1 MISVIIPN
9 YNGASYLEPCLDSV
23 LLQSAG
29 PDIEIVLIDNGST
42 DGSVAWVRERFPS
55 VRVIANAENLG
66 FTRAVNQGIAAASGE
81 LLLLLNNDTVMQPGS
96 LLKLQRSLESFGDE
110 AAGVQPL
117 LLWTGD
123 PEIIDSAGIAIGPR
137 FVAWDDLRGQPRA
150 SAPTEEREIFGV
162 CFACALLRRSVFDR
176 CGLLDPDFY
185 AEWDD
190 VEFCLR
196 ARWHGYRFFLIHEA
210 CVLHHR
216 SPTSQREPQAKFI
229 RLRRNQVLTYVKG
242 LPAAG
247 AAALTLYRLQK
258 DIGNIGHFLRVRELK
273 AVTTSWIEVMRLLP
287 VMLARRR
294 RLRRKAVLSARQM
307 RALLRRFVQRG

>member
-9 YNGASYLEPCLDSV
+9 YNGASYLKPCLDSV
-23 LLQSAG
+23 LLQSG
-29 PDIEIVLIDNGST
+29 GQDIEIVLIDNGSQ
-42 DGSVAWVRERFPS
+42 DGSAELVRERFPS

-117 LLWTGD
+117 LLWAGD
-123 PEIIDSAGIAIGPR
+123 GEIIDSAGIAIEPK
-137 FVAWDDLRGQPRA
+137 FVARDDLRGQPRA

-196 ARWHGYRFFLIHEA
+196 ARWHGYRFFLIPGA
-210 CVLHHR
+210 RVLHHR
-216 SPTSQREPQAKFI
+216 SPTSQREPLAKFMH
-229 RLRRNQVLTYVKG
+229 RRRNHVLTYLKG
-242 LPAAG
+242 LPAASAFG
-247 AAALTLYRLQK
+247 QTLYRLQK
-258 DIGNIGHFLRVRELK
+258 DIGNIPHFVKARELR
-273 AVTTSWIEVMRLLP
+273 AVAASWIEVMKLLP

-294 RLRRKAVLSARQM
+294 RLRRKAVLSAWQM
-307 RALLRRFVQRG
+307 RALLRRFMQRG